1 MNKNLN
7 ELIKILEQKKNDY
20 YLISTYDEYLFEYVS
35 EKNMRLKWLT
45 NFSGTNGIAL
55 ISKKKKYFFTDGRYL
70 LQAKK
75 ELSKQFEL
83 IDITATN
90 FLAFVK
96 AKIYK
101 SKILVDFKLFKTD
114 FIRKLKK
121 IADSNQNSISHDCA
135 NIIDKIWKKRPKE
148 LKKKL
153 FFVDKSISGE
163 TLNDKKRKLFHNN
176 KYDYFIITS
185 SDSICW
191 LLNIRGYDL
200 PHTPI
205 VFSKLVV
212 SKKIIKLFVDPEKLP
227 KKEIKLEGVQIY
239 SENEFQNEIYKISKK
254 ATILLDNS
262 TSYFYYDFLS
272 SKGFKFDLATEPCA
286 NLKCQKNTVEILN
299 AKKAHQK
306 DGLSLVKFFYW
317 LDSQNFTK
325 QLTEFNLSEKLES
338 FRRCDKDFF
347 SPSFPTISATGSNGS
362 IIHYFPQKKSLKLKP
377 DQLYLCDSGGQY
389 FGATTDVTR
398 TIYLGNKKPNKEFKS
413 NYTNVLKGHIDLSM
427 MKFPVGT
434 RGSQIDVIARNYL
447 WRNGLDYDHGTGHGV
462 GSFLGV
468 HEGPQSISKNGGKYQ
483 LKEGMILSNEP
494 GFYKNN
500 NYGIRIEN
508 LILVVKSEFKG
519 FLEFETLTLY
529 PYEKNLI
536 QIEELSVSQKKWINI
551 YHSKVYK
558 ILSKSLKPKE
568 KLWLRKKTERIK

>member
-83 IDITATN
+83 IDMTAIN

-148 LKKKL
+148 LKKNL

-212 SKKIIKLFVDPEKLP
+212 SKKIIKLFIDPEKLP
-227 KKEIKLEGVQIY
+227 KKEIKLKGVQIY

-254 ATILLDNS
+254 ATILLDKS

-317 LDSQNFTK
+317 LEKNSKKILLNKDTK
-325 QLTEFNLSEKLES
+325 AIAKAIDWSCKIKRYYVVKDHNE
-338 FRRCDKDFF
+338 KDFRK
-347 SPSFPTISATGSNGS
+347 ILN
-362 IIHYFPQKKSLKLKP
+362 
-377 DQLYLCDSGGQY
+377 
-389 FGATTDVTR
+389 FGHTVAHA
-398 TIYLGNKKPNKEFKS
+398 IEAG
-413 NYTNVLKGHIDLSM
+413 
-427 MKFPVGT
+427 
-434 RGSQIDVIARNYL
+434 RNYS
-447 WRNGLDYDHGTGHGV
+447 NFTGHGEAV
-462 GSFLGV
+462 L
-468 HEGPQSISKNGGKYQ
+468 I
-483 LKEGMILSNEP
+483 GMILETQLS
-494 GFYKNN
+494 YRKK
-500 NYGIRIEN
+500 ICSI
-508 LILVVKSEFKG
+508 
-519 FLEFETLTLY
+519 ETLKRIQKIYLDN
-529 PYEKNLI
+529 NL
-536 QIEELSVSQKKWINI
+536 KK
-551 YHSKVYK
+551 Y
-558 ILSKSLKPKE
+558 LKLDFFFKDI
-568 KLWLRKKTERIK
+568 KKTIKFMENDKKNDDNRINFILLKDIGKTTLPGKIKFEKKDLIKEFNKLKNFNF